1 MRFKLNL
8 LLFLVVTAVLI
19 ASSMFSYYSLRADLT
34 ESYDNRKRE
43 LAKRLQVNLAN
54 ALWNY
59 DENQAASVI
68 EAELDSPDV
77 MAIYVFQK
85 VGEGSDAASGSL
97 LAFRSKLTADTQK
110 GSPTTA
116 LQGEETVRV
125 PLHETF
131 PSTFA
136 NRPKPPETEAGHALI
151 TFSRARLNDLLTGQ
165 LLNLAIEI
173 VVLNLLLGLALF
185 SVVSRLV
192 IAPLALLSHAFKALA
207 KNPQGGEL
215 EIKCEDEFG
224 EIVDAFNQIER
235 RLTSDIERRD
245 EAEKKLIE
253 ANTELT
259 KTLDTLTLAQE
270 SLVQSEKFASLGSL
284 VAGVAHEINT
294 PVGVSVTGA
303 SFLLEEAKK
312 FEQKVNDGTIKKSE
326 FLNFI
331 GSVSEGAKLVLSN
344 TERAAHLIQSFKQ
357 VAADETSEARRSF
370 ELKSYLSEVL
380 TSLRPKF
387 KKTGITIEYSSPDG
401 IIMDSYPGLL
411 AQVLTNLITNALRHG
426 YEEGDHGH
434 VDIRSRVEDDWV
446 IIECAN
452 DGKLIP
458 QEHIG
463 KIFEPFFTTRRA
475 EGGTGLGLNIVFNIV
490 TQRLG
495 GTIRV
500 RSEAGTGTCF
510 TVRIPK
516 ILSDKL
522 KKEH

>member
-8 LLFLVVTAVLI
+8 LLFLVVTVVLL
-19 ASSMFSYYSLRADLT
+19 ASSMFSYFALRADLT
-34 ESYDNRKRE
+34 ESYENRKQE

-85 VGEGSDAASGSL
+85 VGEGSDSAAGSL
-97 LAFRSKLTADTQK
+97 LAFRSKLSAEAGK
-110 GSPTTA
+110 SGHVPA
-116 LQGEETVRV
+116 LQSEETVRV
-125 PLHETF
+125 PLYEIF

-136 NRPKPPETEAGHALI
+136 NRPKAPDVEAGHALI
-151 TFSRARLNDLLTGQ
+151 TFSRDRLNDLLRRQ
-165 LLNLAIEI
+165 LLSLAAEI
-173 VVLNLLLGLALF
+173 IVLNLVLGFALF

-192 IAPLALLSHAFKALA
+192 IAPLALLSRAFNELT

-245 EAEKKLIE
+245 AAEKKLIE
-253 ANTELT
+253 TNSELT
-259 KTLDTLTLAQE
+259 RTLDTLTLAQE

-294 PVGVSVTGA
+294 PVGVAVTGA

-326 FLNFI
+326 FLSFI
-331 GSVSEGAKLVLSN
+331 DSVSEGAKLVLTN

-370 ELKSYLSEVL
+370 ELQSYLSEVL
-380 TSLRPKF
+380 TSLRPRF
-387 KKTGITIEYSSPDG
+387 KKTGISVELLCPPG
-401 IIMDSYPGLL
+401 ITMDSFPGLL

-426 YEEGDHGH
+426 YDEGDHG
-434 VDIRSRVEDDWV
+434 RVEIRARLDNDWV

-458 QEHIG
+458 PEHLA
-463 KIFEPFFTTRRA
+463 KIFEPFFTTKRS

-495 GTIRV
+495 GTVRV
-500 RSEAGTGTCF
+500 RSDVAGGTCF
-510 TVRIPK
+510 TVRIPQE
-516 ILSDKL
+516 LSDKS
-522 KKEH
+522 KKEY